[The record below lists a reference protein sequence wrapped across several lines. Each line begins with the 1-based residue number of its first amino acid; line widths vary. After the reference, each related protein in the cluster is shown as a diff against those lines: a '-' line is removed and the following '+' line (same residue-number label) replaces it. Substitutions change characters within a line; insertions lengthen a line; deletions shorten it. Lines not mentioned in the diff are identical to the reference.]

1 MFIYLLQVF
10 SIWHS
15 HRNTP
20 ALPLPGH
27 HPGTLIPNFFVLGNG
42 DMKAENLLAFGP
54 YDTELGPEG
63 LKKAC
68 WKWCCSS
75 WADGFAS
82 AVENITL

>member
-15 HRNTP
+15 HRNAP
-20 ALPLPGH
+20 ALPLPGR
-27 HPGTLIPNFFVLGNG
+27 HPETFFVLGNG
-42 DMKAENLLAFGP
+42 DMEAESLLAFGP
-54 YDTELGPEG
+54 SDTELSPEG
-63 LKKAC
+63 LKKAR